1 MNIQFSLLLPCHFLK
16 FIFLLYFLIF
26 WYFQPLCIS
35 VVETPVPLLNIEK
48 LDNRN

>member
-1 MNIQFSLLLPCHFLK
+1 MNIQFPLLLPGHFLK
-16 FIFLLYFLIF
+16 FRFLLYFLIF
-26 WYFQPLCIS
+26 WYFHPLCIS